1 MHRLSRRFSSPL
13 HTLAIRQAA
22 KQTDE
27 VNREML
33 PCVFWDVTATDA
45 MLTPALDTLWQP
57 TVSTQP
63 APLWLILKKKKKRR
77 QGGSGEWHCAHD
89 HTQDNVCQQQQQ
101 CHYVR
106 ETKTDNRGWFHGAL
120 TLHVQSS
127 KDYHT
132 SRRDPSSIGFNLF
145 VFYPEA
151 ELWPLHTTEA
161 KFILFK
167 WKFNFFP
174 PFNCIS
180 TFGTQSGRL
189 KALHAG

>member
-1 MHRLSRRFSSPL
+1 
-13 HTLAIRQAA
+13 
-22 KQTDE
+22 
-27 VNREML
+27 ML

-174 PFNCIS
+174 PFQLYLYIWHPVRQAES
-180 TFGTQSGRL
+180 TACWL
-189 KALHAG
+189 MELLALSSSRGWSEGVSVSR

>member
-1 MHRLSRRFSSPL
+1 MKSTERCFLVSSEMWLQQMQCWHQRLTHCDNPL
-13 HTLAIRQAA
+13 CLHSQLHF
-22 KQTDE
+22 D
-27 VNREML
+27 L
-33 PCVFWDVTATDA
+33 FW
-45 MLTPALDTLWQP
+45 
-57 TVSTQP
+57 
-63 APLWLILKKKKKRR
+63 KKKKKRR

-151 ELWPLHTTEA
+151 ELWPLYTTEA

-174 PFNCIS
+174 PFQLYLYIWHPVRQAES
-180 TFGTQSGRL
+180 TACWL
-189 KALHAG
+189 MELLALSSSRGWSEGVSVSR